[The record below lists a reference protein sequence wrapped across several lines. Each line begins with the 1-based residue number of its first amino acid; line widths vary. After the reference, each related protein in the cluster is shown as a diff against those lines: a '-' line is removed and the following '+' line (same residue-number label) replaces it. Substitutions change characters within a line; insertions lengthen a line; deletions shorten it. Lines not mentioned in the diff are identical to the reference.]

1 MIEKRHEA
9 PPPSAMREERRT
21 AMNRGA
27 EPPRPA
33 RHEAPP
39 PQASQPRPG
48 PPPGA
53 MARPP
58 EHAQPQPHPG
68 GEKKEKGH

>member
-1 MIEKRHEA
+1 
-9 PPPSAMREERRT
+9 MREERRV
-21 AMNRGA
+21 AMSRGP
-27 EPPRPA
+27 EPRPA
-33 RHEAPP
+33 KHEAPP
-39 PQASQPRPG
+39 PQAFHERPG

-68 GEKKEKGH
+68 GEKKEKGR